1 VELAQSVFE
10 QVEYE
15 IDSTP
20 ERAIVRIQAQY
31 GDYRIFVTELFDD
44 TTRKYRYSL
53 VFRKF
58 GQYQARKA
66 GFHAC
71 ESLIASYP
79 TGKWA
84 VTEAFLKSWSERR
97 KPTFFKYRNK
107 RP

>member
-1 VELAQSVFE
+1 MVMAARIGLAMIMPTDPF
-10 QVEYE
+10 
-15 IDSTP
+15 T
-20 ERAIVRIQAQY
+20 
-31 GDYRIFVTELFDD
+31 
-44 TTRKYRYSL
+44 L

-84 VTEAFLKSWSERR
+84 VTEAFLKS
-97 KPTFFKYRNK
+97 
-107 RP
+107 

>member
-1 VELAQSVFE
+1 M
-10 QVEYE
+10 
-15 IDSTP
+15 I
-20 ERAIVRIQAQY
+20 
-31 GDYRIFVTELFDD
+31 
-44 TTRKYRYSL
+44 YSL

-84 VTEAFLKSWSERR
+84 VTEAFLKS
-97 KPTFFKYRNK
+97 
-107 RP
+107 